1 MLRKKHHLLRNAL
14 NPRPARVLLLLLA
27 CVFLFA
33 VAADAQWVPL
43 GPDGGSVRSLA
54 ADPRHP
60 QRIYLGTEAGQLFLS
75 ENAGESW
82 TRLAHLGDADD
93 YVLDHIVVDPDDSNV
108 VYIAAWSVLNGGG
121 DLFRSSDAGKSWQ
134 ALPGMHGKSIR
145 AFAINE
151 DDSTVLVAGALDGV
165 YRSRNGGQSW
175 QRISP
180 PHHAEIK
187 NIESLAIDP
196 RNPDVIYAGTWH
208 LPWKTYDGG
217 RTWQNIKRGVI
228 DDSDVFSIIVDRT
241 DPSRVYLSAC
251 SGIYVSNNDGQLF
264 HKVQGIPFSARRTR
278 VLRQDPVNPKVVYAG
293 TTEGLWKT
301 ADAGRTWT
309 RVTSPNVIVNDV
321 LIDARN
327 PARVLLGTDRA
338 GVLASDD
345 GGQSFVASNRGFAHR
360 QVSSVIADSN
370 HPATLY
376 AGVVNDKE
384 FGGAFVSHD
393 GGAHW
398 KQMSDGLEGR
408 DVFCLRQV
416 ESGELF
422 AGTNAGIFRYSAAAK
437 RWQPANVIL
446 TQRVFDKPRPVNSR
460 TRKGLTI
467 TSDWVKSQ
475 LNARVAQIATT
486 PLRWFAATSD
496 GVFASLDRARS
507 WHTVGLPQVPFVAV
521 AIRRWDVLAAT
532 ADTLYTSLDGGQS
545 WSRLTLPAYV
555 TGITSIAYTD
565 TAIWAVTR
573 EGAIMTADG
582 GKSWQHIIAGAQ
594 NIAYVSYD
602 AANGRLLSV
611 SGSEVYESH
620 DGGQTWSSLNAATHG
635 MRALAVAGGRVVGI
649 TTFDGV
655 VAPAEVDSSS
665 ARRAA
670 SSGNNQ

>member
-1 MLRKKHHLLRNAL
+1 ML
-14 NPRPARVLLLLLA
+14 
-27 CVFLFA
+27 LFA
-33 VAADAQWVPL
+33 LAAGAQWVPL
-43 GPDGGSVRSLA
+43 GPDGGNVRSLA

-82 TRLAHLGDADD
+82 TRLAHLGEADD

-121 DLFRSSDAGKSWQ
+121 DLFRSSDAGKTWR
-134 ALPGMHGKSIR
+134 ALAGMHGKSIR
-145 AFAINE
+145 AFAVDEN
-151 DDSTVLVAGALDGV
+151 DSNVLVAGALDGV
-165 YRSRNGGQSW
+165 YRSRNAGLTW

-208 LPWKTYDGG
+208 LPWKTYNGG

-241 DPSRVYLSAC
+241 NPSRVYLSAC
-251 SGIYVSNNDGQLF
+251 SGIYVSNNDGALF

-301 ADAGRTWT
+301 TDAGRSWT

-345 GGQSFVASNRGFAHR
+345 GGQTFVASNRGFAHR
-360 QVSSVIADSN
+360 QVSSVIADRN
-370 HPATLY
+370 HPSTLY

-384 FGGAFVSHD
+384 YGGAFVSHD

-398 KQMSDGLEGR
+398 QQMSDGLGGR

-416 ESGELF
+416 DSGELF
-422 AGTNAGIFRYSAAAK
+422 AGTNAGIFRYSAEAQK
-437 RWQPANVIL
+437 WEPANLIL
-446 TQRVFDKPRPVNSR
+446 TQRVFDKPRAVASR

-496 GVFASLDRARS
+496 GVYASLDQGRS
-507 WHTVGLPQVPFVAV
+507 WHTVSLPGVPFVSV
-521 AIRRWDVLAAT
+521 TIRRWDVLAAT
-532 ADTLYTSLDGGQS
+532 VDTLYSSKDGGQS
-545 WSRLTLPAYV
+545 WTRLKLPQYV
-555 TGITSIAYTD
+555 TGISSVAYTD
-565 TAIWAVTR
+565 NAAWAVTR
-573 EGAIMTADG
+573 EGAIMSTDG
-582 GKSWQHIIAGAQ
+582 GKNWQHVLAGSQ
-594 NIAYVSYD
+594 NIAYVSFD
-602 AANGRLLSV
+602 PANGRLLSV
-611 SGSEVYESH
+611 SGSDAYESRD
-620 DGGQTWSSLNAATHG
+620 DGKTWSSLNAATHG
-635 MRALAVAGGRVVGI
+635 MRALAVAGARVVGI
-649 TTFDGV
+649 TAFDGV
-655 VAPAEVDSSS
+655 VGQADVDSPS
-665 ARRAA
+665 ARRSA